1 MEGAAVTDGIK
12 YHGDGK
18 FIVTQDRLME
28 LLETEVEFKV
38 CDYLFA
44 IEHPASRDT
53 WSALNDLYPGLG
65 TTAYSV
71 ADSIVGELMD
81 NK

>member
-1 MEGAAVTDGIK
+1 MTDGIK
-12 YHGDGK
+12 YHGAGR
-18 FIVTQDRLME
+18 FIVTTDRLME

-44 IEHPASRDT
+44 IERPASRDT
-53 WSALNDLYPGLG
+53 QSALNDLYPGLG
-65 TTAYSV
+65 TTAYAV
-71 ADSIVGELMD
+71 ADTIVGELMD

>member
-12 YHGDGK
+12 YHGADR
-18 FIVTQDRLME
+18 FIVTKDRLME

-44 IEHPASRDT
+44 IERPAIRDT
-53 WSALNDLYPGLG
+53 RSALNGLYPGLG
-65 TTAYSV
+65 MTAYAV
-71 ADSIVGELMD
+71 ADTIVDRLI
-81 NK
+81 NQ